1 MAVLLAYLPSPQGD
15 AALAVAIDEARQ
27 RATSAIVVNV
37 TQPAAQVDA
46 PVSVEQGLDAVAAR
60 FQQAG
65 VEVEVRQLSPSN
77 DPAGDIL
84 AVVEQI
90 GPDVVVI
97 GMRPRNPVG
106 KLVMGSTLTKLLR
119 GVDCPLLV
127 VKAPA
132 A

>member
-15 AALAVAIDEARQ
+15 AALAAAIDEARQ
-27 RATSAIVVNV
+27 RATSAVVVNV
-37 TQPAAQVDA
+37 TQPAALVDA
-46 PVSVEQGLDAVAAR
+46 PVSVEQRLDAVAAQ

-65 VEVEVRQLSPSN
+65 VAVEVRQLPPSN

-84 AVVEQI
+84 AVVHEI

-106 KLVMGSTLTKLLR
+106 KLVMGSTLTRLLR
-119 GVDCPLLV
+119 GVDSPLLV
-127 VKAPA
+127 VKAPSA
-132 A
+132 